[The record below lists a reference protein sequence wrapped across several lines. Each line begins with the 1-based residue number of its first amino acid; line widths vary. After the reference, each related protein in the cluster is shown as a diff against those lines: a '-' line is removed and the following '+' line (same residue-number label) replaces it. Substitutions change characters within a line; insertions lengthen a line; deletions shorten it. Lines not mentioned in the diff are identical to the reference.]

1 MKPIGDYQSLNPG
14 EQSNFNP
21 DPNQKIRKKFS
32 HEFRSFAEENNCN
45 MDLTGEMLQK
55 IFAGPKLIDFGI
67 VFIKSVSDKYFHVN
81 TYLIIINLNFNKL
94 GS

>member
-1 MKPIGDYQSLNPG
+1 
-14 EQSNFNP
+14 
-21 DPNQKIRKKFS
+21 
-32 HEFRSFAEENNCN
+32 

-67 VFIKSVSDKYFHVN
+67 VFIKSVSDKYFHV
-81 TYLIIINLNFNKL
+81 TLQIIELYNYK